1 MACTFASPC
10 LSHEPKAKAGT
21 MAIAKPLPPKEK
33 EIYELNSDEN
43 FSFIKTAKTSKVVV
57 YFHFFI
63 LAM

>member
-1 MACTFASPC
+1 
-10 LSHEPKAKAGT
+10 
-21 MAIAKPLPPKEK
+21 MAIAKPLLPKEK
-33 EIYELNSDEN
+33 DIYELNSDEN

>member
-1 MACTFASPC
+1 
-10 LSHEPKAKAGT
+10 
-21 MAIAKPLPPKEK
+21 MAIAKPLPPKDK
-33 EIYELNSDEN
+33 EIYELNSDEI